1 MLGLRATARTASE
14 GTPGE
19 GGWSGEEHGGETEAA
34 TRPWEACSS
43 AQVRA
48 QDQNKTKKPRHGAAD
63 ALWPLGSVSWE
74 GARVTS

>member
-1 MLGLRATARTASE
+1 MLGLGATARTASE

-48 QDQNKTKKPRHGAAD
+48 QDQNKTKKTPPWRGRCTVAAGKRQ
-63 ALWPLGSVSWE
+63 LGRS
-74 GARVTS
+74 

>member
-1 MLGLRATARTASE
+1 MLGLGATARTASE

-43 AQVRA
+43 APVRA
-48 QDQNKTKKPRHGAAD
+48 QDQNKTKNPAMARQMHCGR
-63 ALWPLGSVSWE
+63 WE
-74 GARVTS
+74 ASAGKELE